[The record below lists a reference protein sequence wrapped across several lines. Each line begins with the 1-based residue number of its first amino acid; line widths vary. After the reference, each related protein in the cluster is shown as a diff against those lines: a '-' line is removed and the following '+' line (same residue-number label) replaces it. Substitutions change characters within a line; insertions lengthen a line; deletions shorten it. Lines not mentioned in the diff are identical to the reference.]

1 MPIGGSATE
10 LNITGAKLKVSGG
23 VQVSGSIAY
32 TTDATGFGGVTAQID
47 GNNTLNITSGKLTGV
62 TKIDR
67 STAATITA
75 ITHTNVNNNTTIHIA
90 LKNTSSTRGV
100 FITLGTF
107 ASDDTV
113 KVNYTDDYL
122 IGPGET
128 GMLTLRK
135 VNGVLSLFAR
145 EMFSDKASTFTDDNT
160 DGNRPFYIKDGVNY
174 KYPLYKYAASG
185 LTSEVIQG
193 TTYYKPTAGI
203 STKSR
208 PPKGIP
214 ENVTPPS
221 ASSFSIGNSI
231 DLTTI
236 NYDVIG
242 VSSNFDYASITDG
255 NNATHARF
263 LLTDGEASGSF
274 TESGASS
281 GDSYKLFIEK
291 TNTNL
296 TDTVAATSTTPSS
309 PFAVFHHNTFANGG
323 DPYSHG
329 SVTAAAT
336 AGYFYSD
343 TSPGTYPLGTL
354 DETPTFVQEIASQ
367 SGTGSTIR
375 DGDAKGKTTY
385 KFTFPN
391 LTSVDCLLVAGGGG
405 GGGGMGGGGGAGGY
419 LETKNTTISA
429 GQKTIVVGGGGVGG
443 HEQDTYQNRGRNGA
457 NTSVTGLTTAIGGGG
472 GASDHDQNHM
482 PAGNGGSGGGG
493 SGGRASNGNYGG
505 ERGTGTAGQGF
516 DGARSGN
523 TWYPGGGGG
532 ASEMGY
538 GRDGTSSSNTQIGH
552 GGDGKQSTIT
562 GFTSYYF
569 AGGGGGAGYSTSGGN
584 GGKGGGGGGARHNT
598 GSHGTGN
605 TDGLTNGEN
614 GDDGTP
620 TNAQEPPANTAGGA
634 GGKHTGGGG
643 GGGDHHS
650 HNWGGVGGSGIVII
664 RTGGTI
670 TTGKTIPKLTGISN
684 VTSVASKTINYTFNT
699 QGTGIDKVTYKIGS
713 GSEVTT
719 ASGVYT
725 LAYTPADFGTTTM
738 THAYTVDSSGNQLGT
753 KFGPYSVTTKLSNLG
768 HISPAILLFM
778 SMGTTVTDSVN
789 NVAFTTDSG
798 SFTYDTTNNAITNSS
813 SARMKLDFTSVRTDR
828 ATAISA
834 FYEFYLPNNTDYGY
848 AASLGGV
855 HDTNGNNNDAI
866 GWYGHDSATPITH
879 YYGNGT
885 LALPTQ
891 YNYSNYYGKW
901 VKLGWVRDASGN
913 NFKVYVDGVYVHTHT
928 PTDGS
933 LTGTGV
939 LSYFYLFRHACYGNE
954 NNYTTND
961 AISFRNLEIYQA
973 SFTDA
978 QILAAYGS

>member
-10 LNITGAKLKVSGG
+10 FNITGAKLKVSGG

-145 EMFSDKASTFTDDNT
+145 EMFSDKASTFTNDNT

-174 KYPLYKYAASG
+174 KYPLYKYTAAG

-221 ASSFSIGNSI
+221 ASSFSIGNSG
-231 DLTTI
+231 DLTTLE
-236 NYDVIG
+236 YSVLG
-242 VSSNFDYASITDG
+242 VSSSFDYASITDG
-255 NNATHARF
+255 NNATQTRF
-263 LLTDGEASGSF
+263 LLTDGEASGTF

-296 TDTVAATSTTPSS
+296 TDTVTATSTTPST
-309 PFAVFHHNTFANGG
+309 PFAVFHHGTFANGG

-343 TSPGTYPLGTL
+343 TATGTYALGSL
-354 DETPTFVQEIASQ
+354 DEDPTFVQETAL
-367 SGTGSTIR
+367 GG
-375 DGDAKGKTTY
+375 DGYGKTTY
-385 KFTFPN
+385 KFTTGD
-391 LTSVDCLLVAGGGG
+391 LTSVDHLLVAGGGG
-405 GGGGMGGGGGAGGY
+405 GGGDMGGGGGAGGY
-419 LETKNTTISA
+419 LETTGTTISR
-429 GQKTIVVGGGGVGG
+429 GQKTIVVGGGGIGAAY
-443 HEQDTYQNRGRNGA
+443 TNTASYRSRGRNGA
-457 NTSVTGLTTAIGGGG
+457 DTSVTGLTTAIGGGG
-472 GASDHDQNHM
+472 GATGHNNSDDI
-482 PAGNGGSGGGG
+482 PGGNGGSGGGG
-493 SGGRASNGNYGG
+493 SGGRNENGGYGEVPG
-505 ERGTGTAGQGF
+505 AGTAGQGF
-516 DGARSGN
+516 DGAHSGN
-523 TWYPGGGGG
+523 AWYSGGGGG
-532 ASEMGY
+532 ASQLGY
-538 GRDGTSSSNTQIGH
+538 GRNGTGGGNTTIGH

-569 AGGGGGAGYSTSGGN
+569 AGGGGCAGHSTNGGN
-584 GGKGGGGGGARHNT
+584 GGKGGGGGGGR
-598 GSHGTGN
+598 GSATFGTGN

-614 GDDGTP
+614 GDAGVSSNT
-620 TNAQEPPANTAGGA
+620 QEPPANTSGGA

-643 GGGDHHS
+643 GGGHH
-650 HNWGGVGGSGIVII
+650 HQNHWGGVGGSGIVII
-664 RTGGTI
+664 RTGGNI
-670 TTGKTIPKLTGISN
+670 TTGKIIPKVTDITLDPTNVSN
-684 VTSVASKTINYTFNT
+684 VLIST
-699 QGTGIDKVTYKIGS
+699 QGTGISTVTYSVNS
-713 GSEVTT
+713 GSEVSTPVSQLSVAHGLAMNTT
-719 ASGVYT
+719 AT
-725 LAYTPADFGTTTM
+725 LLAYALN
-738 THAYTVDSSGNQLGT
+738 ASGARLG
-753 KFGPYSVTTKLSNLG
+753 VKLSRSILPVYGYETFTITKHTNASTNLS
-768 HISPAILLFM
+768 ITDN
-778 SMGTTVTDSVN
+778 GTDNITSVYKNSGGNGWDTGFYTPTFTAPITFEFNKTAAASDNSVSYIRVGITDTPTVVK
-789 NVAFTTDSG
+789 ASG
-798 SFTYDTTNNAITNSS
+798 SFETNWNYYFMTRASANYYLRSGKGLSISDGSGAWDIT
-813 SARMKLDFTSVRTDR
+813 KKHYIV
-828 ATAISA
+828 
-834 FYEFYLPNNTDYGY
+834 YK
-848 AASLGGV
+848 
-855 HDTNGNNNDAI
+855 TNGNLEFWNGNDLKKTI
-866 GWYGHDSATPITH
+866 IW
-879 YYGNGT
+879 
-885 LALPTQ
+885 
-891 YNYSNYYGKW
+891 
-901 VKLGWVRDASGN
+901 
-913 NFKVYVDGVYVHTHT
+913 
-928 PTDGS
+928 
-933 LTGTGV
+933 GTGKSV
-939 LSYFYLFRHACYGNE
+939 RFETDHHINSSTL
-954 NNYTTND
+954 TNQMT
-961 AISFRNLEIYQA
+961 NLRMKRREWDGTKYIN
-973 SFTDA
+973 
-978 QILAAYGS
+978 

>member
-10 LNITGAKLKVSGG
+10 FNITGAKLKVSGG
-23 VQVSGSIAY
+23 VQVTGSIAY

-47 GNNTLNITSGKLTGV
+47 GNNTLNVTSGKLTGV

-90 LKNTSSTRGV
+90 LKNTSTTRGV

-160 DGNRPFYIKDGVNY
+160 NGNRPFYIKDGVNY
-174 KYPLYKYAASG
+174 KYPLYKYTASG

-193 TTYYKPTAGI
+193 TTYFRPTAGI
-203 STKSR
+203 TTKTR

-221 ASSFSIGNSI
+221 ASGFAIGNNG
-231 DLTTI
+231 DMTTLE
-236 NYDVIG
+236 YSVLG

-263 LLTDGEASGSF
+263 LLTDGEASGTF

-296 TDTVAATSTTPSS
+296 TDTVSATSTTPSS
-309 PFAVFHHNTFANGG
+309 PFAVFHHGTFANGG

-343 TSPGTYPLGTL
+343 TATGSYELGTL
-354 DETPTFVQEIASQ
+354 DETPTFVQETAA
-367 SGTGSTIR
+367 GGDGS
-375 DGDAKGKTTY
+375 GKTTY
-385 KFTFPN
+385 KFTFPD
-391 LTSVDCLLVAGGGG
+391 LTSVDHLLVAGGGG
-405 GGGGMGGGGGAGGY
+405 GGGDMGGGGGAGGY
-419 LETKNTTISA
+419 LETTGTTISG
-429 GQKTIVVGGGGVGG
+429 GQKTIVVGGGGYAGAYTG
-443 HEQDTYQNRGRNGA
+443 TASYRARGRNGTD
-457 NTSVTGLTTAIGGGG
+457 TSVTGLTTAIGGGG
-472 GASDHDQNHM
+472 GATGHNNSDDI
-482 PAGNGGSGGGG
+482 AGGNGGSGGGG
-493 SGGRASNGNYGG
+493 SGGRNENGSYGELAG
-505 ERGTGTAGQGF
+505 SGTSGQGF
-516 DGARSGN
+516 GGAESGN
-523 TWYPGGGGG
+523 AWYAGGGGG
-532 ASEMGY
+532 ASQMGY
-538 GRDGTSSSNTQIGH
+538 GRGGTGGGVTSIGH

-562 GFTSYYF
+562 GFTSYWF
-569 AGGGGGAGYSTSGGN
+569 AGGGGCAGHSTSGGN
-584 GGKGGGGGGARHNT
+584 GGKGGGGGGGK
-598 GSHGTGN
+598 GSATYGTGDTN
-605 TDGLTNGEN
+605 GLTNGGN
-614 GDDGTP
+614 GDDGT
-620 TNAQEPPANTAGGA
+620 ASDSQEGPSNRAGGD

-643 GGGDHHS
+643 GGAHH
-650 HNWGGVGGSGIVII
+650 HTNNWGGHGGSGIVII

-670 TTGKTIPKLTGISN
+670 TTGKKIPKITGISN
-684 VTSVASKTINYTFNT
+684 VTTTASKTINYTFNT
-699 QGTGIDKVTYKIGS
+699 QGTGIDKITYKIGS
-713 GSEVTT
+713 GSEVST

-725 LAYTPADFGTTTM
+725 LAYTPADFGTTVLTY
-738 THAYTVDSSGNQLGT
+738 AYPINSSST
-753 KFGPYSVTTKLSNLG
+753 KIGPNFGPYSVATKQSTLG
-768 HISPAILLFM
+768 HISPAILLFL

-789 NVAFTTDSG
+789 SVAFTTASG

-834 FYEFYLPNNTDYGY
+834 FYEFYLPSGTQYEY

-855 HDTNGNNNDAI
+855 HDTTGNNNDAI
-866 GWYGHDSATPITH
+866 GWYGGTTPTTH

-885 LALPTQ
+885 QELPTQ
-891 YNYSNYYGKW
+891 YNYSNYHGKW
-901 VKLGWVRDASGN
+901 VKLGWVREANGN
-913 NFKVYVDGVYVHTHT
+913 NFKTYIDGVLASTHT
-928 PTDGS
+928 PSDGS

-939 LSYFYLFRHACYGNE
+939 LSYFYLFRHACNGNE

>member
-10 LNITGAKLKVSGG
+10 FNITGAKLKVSGG

-107 ASDDTV
+107 TSDDTV

-174 KYPLYKYAASG
+174 KYPLYKYTASG

-221 ASSFSIGNSI
+221 ASSFAIGNSG
-231 DLTTI
+231 DFTTI
-236 NYDVIG
+236 NYDVVG
-242 VSSNFDYASITDG
+242 VSSSFDYASITDG

-281 GDSYKLFIEK
+281 GDTYKLFIEK
-291 TNTNL
+291 TDTTL
-296 TDTVAATSTTPSS
+296 TDTVSIVTDNTPKKV
-309 PFAVFHHNTFANGG
+309 AFHHGAFTSS
-323 DPYSHG
+323 DYS
-329 SVTAAAT
+329 SAYSTVEAAT
-336 AGYFYSD
+336 AAGHVYSNSSD
-343 TSPGTYPLGTL
+343 GTYTWGTL
-354 DETPTFVQEIASQ
+354 AVSGSSSTNTTYSWTPISALTGASVLMVAGGGAGGCDNGGAGGAGGLIFSPSTNIIGSKTITVGAGAVETPNQSTAGEKGADTTFGSLTAKGGGCGANGNGTTTPTNNMIGGSGGGGDGENPTSNPQHYGGTSSQSSQ
-367 SGTGSTIR
+367 SGDSGTYGYGNAGGNGS
-375 DGDAKGKTTY
+375 GG
-385 KFTFPN
+385 
-391 LTSVDCLLVAGGGG
+391 AGGGG
-405 GGGGMGGGGGAGGY
+405 GGA
-419 LETKNTTISA
+419 
-429 GQKTIVVGGGGVGG
+429 
-443 HEQDTYQNRGRNGA
+443 
-457 NTSVTGLTTAIGGGG
+457 
-472 GASDHDQNHM
+472 
-482 PAGNGGSGGGG
+482 
-493 SGGRASNGNYGG
+493 
-505 ERGTGTAGQGF
+505 GTAGANGESVTT
-516 DGARSGN
+516 DV
-523 TWYPGGGGG
+523 GG
-532 ASEMGY
+532 
-538 GRDGTSSSNTQIGH
+538 I
-552 GGDGKQSTIT
+552 GGDGLNEVTIGGT
-562 GFTSYYF
+562 TYNFATIYGAIYGEVLSGESWF
-569 AGGGGGAGYSTSGGN
+569 AGGGGGANENNINTDVN
-584 GGKGGGGGGARHNT
+584 GGKGGGGKGLGANDQ
-598 GSHGTGN
+598 
-605 TDGLTNGEN
+605 TDNIIKY
-614 GDDGTP
+614 
-620 TNAQEPPANTAGGA
+620 
-634 GGKHTGGGG
+634 GKAHTGGGG
-643 GGGDHHS
+643 GGQT
-650 HNWGGVGGSGIVII
+650 HNGEGYAGGGGSGIVIVHWSS
-664 RTGGTI
+664 TQV
-670 TTGKTIPKLTGISN
+670 GKKIPKLTGISN
-684 VTSVASKTINYTFNT
+684 VTSAGSKTINYTFNT

-753 KFGPYSVTTKLSNLG
+753 KFGPYSVTTKQSNLG
-768 HISPAILLFM
+768 HISTPILLFM
-778 SMGTTVTDSVN
+778 SMGTTVTDSIN

-834 FYEFYLPNNTDYGY
+834 FYEFYLPSGTQYEY

-855 HDTNGNNNDAI
+855 HDGTGNNNDAI
-866 GWYGHDSATPITH
+866 GWYGGTTPTTH
-879 YYGNGT
+879 YWGNGT

-901 VKLGWVRDASGN
+901 VKLGWVREASGN
-913 NFKVYVDGVYVHTHT
+913 NFKIYVDGVLASTHT
-928 PTDGS
+928 PSDGS

-939 LSYFYLFRHACYGNE
+939 LSYFYLFRHAAQGNE
-954 NNYTTND
+954 NRYTTND

>member
-174 KYPLYKYAASG
+174 KYPLYKYTAAG

-221 ASSFSIGNSI
+221 ASGFAIGNSS

-242 VSSNFDYASITDG
+242 VSSNFDFGSITDNG
-255 NNATHARF
+255 GTTHARF
-263 LLTDGEASGSF
+263 LFTDGEASGTF

-296 TDTVAATSTTPSS
+296 TDTVTATSTTPST
-309 PFAVFHHNTFANGG
+309 PFAVFHHGTFSNGG
-323 DPYSHG
+323 DPYGHG

-343 TSPGTYPLGTL
+343 TAPGSYGLGTL
-354 DETPTFVQEIASQ
+354 DETPTFVQEIASEAGA
-367 SGTGSTIR
+367 GTTIR
-375 DGDAKGKTTY
+375 DGDGKGKTTY
-385 KFTFPN
+385 KFTFPA
-391 LTSVDCLLVAGGGG
+391 LTSVDHLLVAGGGG
-405 GGGGMGGGGGAGGY
+405 GGSDISGGGGAGGY
-419 LETKNTTISA
+419 IETKNTTISE

-443 HEQDTYQNRGRNGA
+443 IHSSTANYNNRGRNGA
-457 NTSVTGLTTAIGGGG
+457 DTSVTGLTTAIGGGG
-472 GASDHDQNHM
+472 GATWYASSNY
-482 PAGNGGSGGGG
+482 PAGNGGSGGGA
-493 SGGRASNGNYGG
+493 SGGRGHPSDAQGG
-505 ERGTGTAGQGF
+505 APGTGTVGQGF
-516 DGARSGN
+516 GGADSGQH
-523 TWYPGGGGG
+523 WYPGGGGG
-532 ASEMGY
+532 ASEMGH
-538 GRDGTSSSNTQIGH
+538 GRNGTGGSGNTIVGH

-562 GFTSYYF
+562 GFTSYWF
-569 AGGGGGAGYSTSGGN
+569 AGGGGASGHGTSGDAGN
-584 GGKGGGGGGARHNT
+584 GGKGGGGGGFNRHSGNRV
-598 GSHGTGN
+598 GTGDTN
-605 TDGLTNGEN
+605 GLTNGEN
-614 GDDGTP
+614 GDTGTSSN
-620 TNAQEPPANTAGGA
+620 TLEPPANTAGGA

-643 GGGDHHS
+643 GGGDHS
-650 HNWGGVGGSGIVII
+650 TGNWGGSGGSGIVII
-664 RTGGTI
+664 RTGGNL
-670 TTGKTIPKLTGISN
+670 TTGKKIPKVTDITLDPTNESN
-684 VTSVASKTINYTFNT
+684 VLIST
-699 QGTGIDKVTYKIGS
+699 QGTGISTVTYSVNS
-713 GSEVTT
+713 GSEVSTPVSQLSVAHGLSLHTT
-719 ASGVYT
+719 GT
-725 LAYTPADFGTTTM
+725 ILAYALD
-738 THAYTVDSSGNQLGT
+738 A
-753 KFGPYSVTTKLSNLG
+753 
-768 HISPAILLFM
+768 
-778 SMGTTVTDSVN
+778 
-789 NVAFTTDSG
+789 
-798 SFTYDTTNNAITNSS
+798 S
-813 SARMKLDFTSVRTDR
+813 SARLGVKLSKSI
-828 ATAISA
+828 TAV
-834 FYEFYLPNNTDYGY
+834 YGY
-848 AASLGGV
+848 E
-855 HDTNGNNNDAI
+855 T
-866 GWYGHDSATPITH
+866 ITLL
-879 YYGNGT
+879 T
-885 LALPTQ
+885 
-891 YNYSNYYGKW
+891 K
-901 VKLGWVRDASGN
+901 SGSQTI
-913 NFKVYVDGVYVHTHT
+913 VYVDNGT
-928 PTDGS
+928 TDVTNTYKSAGGNTWNGGWYMD
-933 LTGTGV
+933 TGYTAPVTFEYKASASSGDDGN
-939 LSYFYLFRHACYGNE
+939 SYKQIGIS
-954 NNYTTND
+954 D
-961 AISFRNLEIYQA
+961 AIVQTYANNDFDIYHYAYYQSAFQFQGTDITTESVASPWNSTDTFYIVYKTNGDVEWWQAGTKIKTVSWGVGKTVYLSATLHKQGNGSDNGSFKNIRIKRRQWDGTKYIN
-973 SFTDA
+973 
-978 QILAAYGS
+978 

>member
-10 LNITGAKLKVSGG
+10 FNITGAKLKVSGG

-107 ASDDTV
+107 TSDDTV

-174 KYPLYKYAASG
+174 KYPLYKYAAAG

-221 ASSFSIGNSI
+221 ASSFAIGNSG
-231 DLTTI
+231 DFTTI
-236 NYDVIG
+236 NYDVVG

-296 TDTVAATSTTPSS
+296 TDTVTATSTTPSS
-309 PFAVFHHNTFANGG
+309 PFAVFHHGTFSDGG

-343 TSPGTYPLGTL
+343 TATGSYALGTL
-354 DETPTFVQEIASQ
+354 DEDPTFVQETAL
-367 SGTGSTIR
+367 GG
-375 DGDAKGKTTY
+375 DGYGKTTY
-385 KFTFPN
+385 KFTTGD
-391 LTSVDCLLVAGGGG
+391 LTSVDHLLVAGGGG
-405 GGGGMGGGGGAGGY
+405 GGGDMGGGGGAGGY
-419 LETKNTTISA
+419 LETTGTTISG
-429 GQKTIVVGGGGVGG
+429 GQKTIVVGGGGIGAAYTG
-443 HEQDTYQNRGRNGA
+443 TASYASRGRNGA
-457 NTSVTGLTTAIGGGG
+457 DTSVTGLTTAIGGGG
-472 GASDHDQNHM
+472 GASGHNHADDK
-482 PAGNGGSGGGG
+482 PGGNGGSGGGG
-493 SGGRASNGNYGG
+493 SGGLLDSSTYGAVNGS
-505 ERGTGTAGQGF
+505 GTPGQGF
-516 DGARSGN
+516 DGGN
-523 TWYPGGGGG
+523 CGNAWYPGGGGG
-532 ASEMGY
+532 ASEKGY
-538 GRDGTSSSNTQIGH
+538 GRGGTGGTNSTPH

-569 AGGGGGAGYSTSGGN
+569 SGGGGGAGHSNSGGN
-584 GGKGGGGGGARHNT
+584 GGQGGGGGGARHNS

-614 GDDGTP
+614 ADDGTNSN
-620 TNAQEPPANTAGGA
+620 TQEPPANTAGGA

-643 GGGDHHS
+643 GGGDHNTN
-650 HNWGGVGGSGIVII
+650 NWGGVGGSGIVII
-664 RTGGTI
+664 RTGDNI
-670 TTGKTIPKLTGISN
+670 TTGKKIPKLTGISN

-753 KFGPYSVTTKLSNLG
+753 KFGPYSVSTKLSNLG
-768 HISPAILLFM
+768 HISTPILLFM
-778 SMGTTVTDSVN
+778 SMGTTVTDSIN

-834 FYEFYLPNNTDYGY
+834 FYEFYLPSGTQYEY

-855 HDTNGNNNDAI
+855 HDGTGNNNDAI
-866 GWYGHDSATPITH
+866 GWYGGTTPTTH
-879 YYGNGT
+879 YWGNGT

-901 VKLGWVRDASGN
+901 VKLGWVREASGN
-913 NFKVYVDGVYVHTHT
+913 NFKIYVDGVLASTHT
-928 PTDGS
+928 PNDGS

-939 LSYFYLFRHACYGNE
+939 LSYFYLFRHACNGNE

>member
-10 LNITGAKLKVSGG
+10 FNITGAKLKVSGG

-174 KYPLYKYAASG
+174 KYPLYKYAAAG

-221 ASSFSIGNSI
+221 ASTFNIGNNDDI
-231 DLTTI
+231 TTLE
-236 NYDVIG
+236 YSVLG

-263 LLTDGEASGSF
+263 LLTDGEASGTF

-281 GDSYKLFIEK
+281 GDTYKLFIEK

-296 TDTVAATSTTPSS
+296 TDTVSATSTTPSS
-309 PFAVFHHNTFANGG
+309 PFAVFHHGTFANGG

-343 TSPGTYPLGTL
+343 TATGSYALGTL
-354 DETPTFVQEIASQ
+354 DETPTFVQEIASE

-375 DGDAKGKTTY
+375 DGDGKGKTTY
-385 KFTFPN
+385 KFTFPA
-391 LTSVDCLLVAGGGG
+391 LTSVDHLLVGGGGG

-443 HEQDTYQNRGRNGA
+443 HEEACYQNRGRNGA
-457 NTSVTGLTTAIGGGG
+457 DTSVTGLTTAIGGGG
-472 GASDHDQNHM
+472 GASDYNQNHM

-493 SGGRASNGNYGG
+493 SGARAANGSNGG

-523 TWYPGGGGG
+523 QWYPSGGGGG
-532 ASEMGY
+532 ASEKGY
-538 GRDGTSSSNTQIGH
+538 GRDGSGSGGNQAIGH

-569 AGGGGGAGYSTSGGN
+569 AGGGGSAGHNTSAGN
-584 GGKGGGGGGARHNT
+584 GGKGGGGGGARH
-598 GSHGTGN
+598 
-605 TDGLTNGEN
+605 
-614 GDDGTP
+614 
-620 TNAQEPPANTAGGA
+620 
-634 GGKHTGGGG
+634 
-643 GGGDHHS
+643 
-650 HNWGGVGGSGIVII
+650 
-664 RTGGTI
+664 
-670 TTGKTIPKLTGISN
+670 
-684 VTSVASKTINYTFNT
+684 
-699 QGTGIDKVTYKIGS
+699 GS
-713 GSEVTT
+713 GST
-719 ASGVYT
+719 
-725 LAYTPADFGTTTM
+725 
-738 THAYTVDSSGNQLGT
+738 
-753 KFGPYSVTTKLSNLG
+753 
-768 HISPAILLFM
+768 
-778 SMGTTVTDSVN
+778 
-789 NVAFTTDSG
+789 
-798 SFTYDTTNNAITNSS
+798 
-813 SARMKLDFTSVRTDR
+813 R
-828 ATAISA
+828 
-834 FYEFYLPNNTDYGY
+834 YG
-848 AASLGGV
+848 
-855 HDTNGNNNDAI
+855 
-866 GWYGHDSATPITH
+866 
-879 YYGNGT
+879 
-885 LALPTQ
+885 
-891 YNYSNYYGKW
+891 
-901 VKLGWVRDASGN
+901 
-913 NFKVYVDGVYVHTHT
+913 
-928 PTDGS
+928 
-933 LTGTGV
+933 
-939 LSYFYLFRHACYGNE
+939 
-954 NNYTTND
+954 
-961 AISFRNLEIYQA
+961 
-973 SFTDA
+973 
-978 QILAAYGS
+978 

>member
-10 LNITGAKLKVSGG
+10 FNITGAKLKVSGG

-75 ITHTNVNNNTTIHIA
+75 ITHTNVNNNTTIHLA
-90 LKNTSSTRGV
+90 LKNTSTAKDV

-113 KVNYTDDYL
+113 KVNYTDNYL

-135 VNGVLSLFAR
+135 VNGILSLFVR
-145 EMFSDKASTFTDDNT
+145 EMFSSKATSFDATDNS
-160 DGNRPFYIKDGVNY
+160 PFYIKDGVNY
-174 KYPLYKYAASG
+174 KYPLYKFAGTG

-221 ASSFSIGNSI
+221 ASSFSIGNSG

-281 GDSYKLFIEK
+281 GDTYKLFIEK

-296 TDTVAATSTTPSS
+296 TDTVTATSTTPSS
-309 PFAVFHHNTFANGG
+309 PFAVFHHGTFANGG

-343 TSPGTYPLGTL
+343 TATGSYALGTL

-385 KFTFPN
+385 KFTFPD
-391 LTSVDCLLVAGGGG
+391 LTSVDHLLVAGGGG
-405 GGGGMGGGGGAGGY
+405 GGGDIAGGGGAGGY

-443 HEQDTYQNRGRNGA
+443 HEQVRYQNRGRNGA

-472 GASDHDQNHM
+472 GASDHDHNHM

-493 SGGRASNGNYGG
+493 SGGRVQMEVMGVKEVS
-505 ERGTGTAGQGF
+505 GTSGQGF

-532 ASEMGY
+532 ASEKGY

-569 AGGGGGAGYSTSGGN
+569 AGGGGGAGHSTSGGN
-584 GGKGGGGGGARHNT
+584 GGRGGGGGGARHTT

-605 TDGLTNGEN
+605 TDGLTTGEN
-614 GDDGTP
+614 GDDGTS

-643 GGGDHHS
+643 GGGDHHTN
-650 HNWGGVGGSGIVII
+650 NWGGVGGSGIVII
-664 RTGGTI
+664 RTGGNI
-670 TTGKTIPKLTGISN
+670 TTGKTIPKVKDIVLDPTNESN
-684 VTSVASKTINYTFNT
+684 VLIST
-699 QGTGIDKVTYKIGS
+699 QGTGISTVTYSVNG
-713 GSEVTT
+713 GSEVSTPVSQLSVAHGLGT
-719 ASGVYT
+719 RTGT
-725 LAYTPADFGTTTM
+725 LLAYALNASSARLGVKLSKSITSVYGYETITLLTKSGSQTIVYVDNGTTDVTNTYKSAGGNTWNGGWYM
-738 THAYTVDSSGNQLGT
+738 DTGYTAPVTFEYKASASNGDDSHSYKQIGINDAIVQTYAYEDFDMYHYAYYRSALYFDGTDVTNETVATSWNSTDTFYIVYKTNGDVEWWQAGT
-753 KFGPYSVTTKLSNLG
+753 KFKTVSWGTGKTVYLSTTICKQ
-768 HISPAILLFM
+768 
-778 SMGTTVTDSVN
+778 
-789 NVAFTTDSG
+789 
-798 SFTYDTTNNAITNSS
+798 
-813 SARMKLDFTSVRTDR
+813 
-828 ATAISA
+828 
-834 FYEFYLPNNTDYGY
+834 
-848 AASLGGV
+848 
-855 HDTNGNNNDAI
+855 
-866 GWYGHDSATPITH
+866 
-879 YYGNGT
+879 GNGSDNGT
-885 LALPTQ
+885 
-891 YNYSNYYGKW
+891 
-901 VKLGWVRDASGN
+901 
-913 NFKVYVDGVYVHTHT
+913 FKNIRIKRREWDGTKYI
-928 PTDGS
+928 
-933 LTGTGV
+933 
-939 LSYFYLFRHACYGNE
+939 N
-954 NNYTTND
+954 
-961 AISFRNLEIYQA
+961 
-973 SFTDA
+973 
-978 QILAAYGS
+978 